1 MTGIEKYR
9 YWMVLSDYDLAT
21 ATDLI
26 HCERWPYVAF
36 LCQQAV
42 ERLLKGMYVCY
53 VGKEAPKTH
62 NVPFLFSKLADN
74 EALQNSSRGSLF
86 AAEKDE
92 KEDFLI
98 DLMFYYVT
106 DYPFSYKKVMD
117 RFIDRATALD
127 IYEKT
132 QELLSWLKSFQP
144 EA

>member
-1 MTGIEKYR
+1 MTGLEKYR

-26 HCERWPYVAF
+26 HCERWPYVAY

-53 VGKEAPKTH
+53 MGKEAPKTH
-62 NVPFLFSKLADN
+62 NVPFLFSKVSEYPQLCGGEAGSRFSN
-74 EALQNSSRGSLF
+74 ERDRF
-86 AAEKDE
+86 
-92 KEDFLI
+92 EDFLI

-117 RFIDRATALD
+117 RFIDRNTALN
-127 IYEKT
+127 IYEKS
-132 QELLSWLKSFQP
+132 QELLQWLKSFQA
-144 EA
+144 ET